1 MLSPKEKKLLEKIA
15 ERQVVTKTELRN
27 ILKESKT
34 SLEAGIKSLL
44 EKKFITTLSFR
55 SDCYIITKTGMR
67 ALDEFE

>member
-15 ERQVVTKTELRN
+15 ERQVVTKVELRN
-27 ILKESKT
+27 MLKEPKS
-34 SLEAGIKSLL
+34 SLDVSLKSLL

-55 SDCYIITKTGMR
+55 SDCYVITKTGLK